1 MVYIPKPR
9 RPLEKIDS
17 VIYRLNDDL
26 IEKYDLTF
34 MTFYID
40 NLDIYE
46 GLISAV
52 YFVTL
57 TMCVTL
63 AAWCFNEHI
72 SIDVYRML
80 ECCTYKVL
88 PVTIVCSAYLMRR
101 LSRIRK
107 AYSDIY
113 DEYVK
118 RGIDIKVAVSDLED
132 KTCGGYATRKILEYT
147 KENVMH
153 IFMCTPRLYISIFA
167 MSTAICCGI
176 VITCFLYLSNL
187 LTVSARHA
195 EIEESL
201 VYDLLAKCNYVI
213 DTRYQVVGTAE
224 HFTARDKQERDA
236 TEALYKNRKSN

>member
-9 RPLEKIDS
+9 RPFEKTDS
-17 VIYRLNDDL
+17 VIYQLNDDL

-34 MTFYID
+34 MTFYLD

-46 GLISAV
+46 GFISAM
-52 YFVTL
+52 YFCMLAV
-57 TMCVTL
+57 CVTL
-63 AAWCFNEHI
+63 AIWCFRERV
-72 SIDVYRML
+72 SIEAYNML
-80 ECCTYKVL
+80 GCCVYKVL
-88 PVTIVCSAYLMRR
+88 PVTVVCSAYLMRR
-101 LSRIRK
+101 LSCIRK

-118 RGIDIKVAVSDLED
+118 RGIDIKMATSDLED

-147 KENVMH
+147 KENMMH
-153 IFMCTPRLYISIFA
+153 VFIHTPRLYIHIFA
-167 MSTAICCGI
+167 ISTAICCGI
-176 VITCFLYLSNL
+176 VIACFLYLSNL

-201 VYDLLAKCNYVI
+201 VYDLLAKCDYVI
-213 DTRYQVVGTAE
+213 DTRYQVVGTPEYFA
-224 HFTARDKQERDA
+224 ARNKQEKEA